1 MARLEV
7 RNIVK
12 SFKGRTVVKQVS
24 FNVNSGEI
32 VGLLGPNGA
41 GKTTS
46 FRMAIGMLRPE
57 GGMVLINGEDVTN
70 MHMYK
75 RARKGLGYLAQEAVI
90 FRKLSVFQNV
100 YAILE
105 ARGHS
110 SKYAKERANQLLK
123 EFGLQLLKKSKAG
136 NLSGGER
143 RRLEIARGLATD
155 PQIMLLDEPIA
166 GVDPI
171 AIAEIVK
178 HIRGLK
184 QRNIGILITEHQVKD
199 VLPILDRAYIIHDGR
214 VIFTGT
220 PQEVVANKA
229 VREYYLGE
237 DFVLPEKVEKI

>member
-12 SFKGRTVVKQVS
+12 SFKNRTVVKQVS

-41 GKTTS
+41 SKTTS
-46 FRMAIGMLRPE
+46 FRIAIGMLRPE
-57 GGMVLINGEDVTN
+57 AGMVLINGENVTN
-70 MHMYK
+70 MPMFK
-75 RARKGLGYLAQEAVI
+75 RARKGIGYLAQEAVI
-90 FRKLSVFQNV
+90 FKKLTVFQNIF
-100 YAILE
+100 AILE
-105 ARGHS
+105 ARGLS
-110 SKYAKERANQLLK
+110 RKLAKEKTRQLLR
-123 EFGLQLLKKSKAG
+123 EFGLQLLNKSRAG

-143 RRLEIARGLATD
+143 RRLEIARGLSTE
-155 PQIMLLDEPIA
+155 PQIMLMDEPIA

-178 HIRGLK
+178 HIRNLK
-184 QRNIGILITEHQVKD
+184 KKNIGILITEHQVKD

-214 VIFTGT
+214 VIFSGT
-220 PQEVVANKA
+220 PQEVVANNA

-237 DFVLPEKVEKI
+237 DFVLPEKVD

>member
-12 SFKGRTVVKQVS
+12 SFKSRTVVKQVS

-57 GGMVLINGEDVTN
+57 AGMVLINGENVTN
-70 MHMYK
+70 MPMFK
-75 RARKGLGYLAQEAVI
+75 RARKGIGYLAQEAVI
-90 FRKLSVFQNV
+90 FKKLTVFQNIF
-100 YAILE
+100 AILE
-105 ARGHS
+105 ARGLS
-110 SKYAKERANQLLK
+110 RKVANDKTKQLLR
-123 EFGLQLLKKSKAG
+123 EFGLQLLNKSRAG

-143 RRLEIARGLATD
+143 RRLEIARGLATE

-178 HIRGLK
+178 HIRNLK
-184 QRNIGILITEHQVKD
+184 KKNIGILITEHQVKD

-214 VIFTGT
+214 VIFSGT
-220 PQEVVANKA
+220 PQEVVSNKA

-237 DFVLPEKVEKI
+237 DFVLPDKV

>member
-12 SFKGRTVVKQVS
+12 TFKNRTVVNQVS
-24 FNVNSGEI
+24 FHVNSGEI

-46 FRMAIGMLRPE
+46 FRIAIGMLRPE
-57 GGMVLINGEDVTN
+57 AGMVLINGENVTDTA
-70 MHMYK
+70 MYK
-75 RARKGLGYLAQEAVI
+75 RSRKGLGYLAQEAVV
-90 FRKLSVFQNV
+90 FRKLSVYDNIF
-100 YAILE
+100 AILE
-105 ARGHS
+105 ARGYS
-110 SKYAKERANQLLK
+110 SKEAKAKTERLLE
-123 EFGLQLLKKSKAG
+123 EFGLKLLKKSRAG

-143 RRLEIARGLATD
+143 RRLEIARALSLE

-171 AIAEIVK
+171 AIAEIIK
-178 HIRGLK
+178 HIRNLK
-184 QRNIGILITEHQVKD
+184 NRGIGILITEHQVKD

-214 VIFTGT
+214 LIFEGT

-229 VREYYLGE
+229 VREFYLGE
-237 DFVLPEKVEKI
+237 DFVLPKKI

>member
-12 SFKGRTVVKQVS
+12 TFKNRTVVNQVS
-24 FNVNSGEI
+24 FHVNSGEI

-46 FRMAIGMLRPE
+46 FRIAIGMLRPE
-57 GGMVLINGEDVTN
+57 AGMVLINGENVTDTA
-70 MHMYK
+70 MYK
-75 RARKGLGYLAQEAVI
+75 RSRKGLGYLAQEAVV
-90 FRKLSVFQNV
+90 FRKLSVYDNIF
-100 YAILE
+100 AILE
-105 ARGHS
+105 ARGYS
-110 SKYAKERANQLLK
+110 SKEAKAKTERLLE
-123 EFGLQLLKKSKAG
+123 EFGLKLLKKSREG

-143 RRLEIARGLATD
+143 RRLEIARALSLE

-171 AIAEIVK
+171 AIAEIIK
-178 HIRGLK
+178 HIRNLK
-184 QRNIGILITEHQVKD
+184 NRGIGILITEHQVKD

-214 VIFTGT
+214 LIFEGT

-229 VREYYLGE
+229 VREFYLGE
-237 DFVLPEKVEKI
+237 DFVLPTKI